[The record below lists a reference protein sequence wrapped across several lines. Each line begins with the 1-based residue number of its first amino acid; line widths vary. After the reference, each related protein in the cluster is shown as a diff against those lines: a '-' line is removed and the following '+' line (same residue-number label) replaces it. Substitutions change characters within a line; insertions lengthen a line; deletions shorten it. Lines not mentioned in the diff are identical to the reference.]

1 MSVSETL
8 KTRIGIKKFI
18 LPTGNEENAV
28 LAFEY
33 TDKKTEVHLL
43 KVNETKYNYMCI
55 LGHRLSILRQGCQTG
70 RDDERVPTLE
80 NMYVTPNIFGVEK
93 RQEQ

>member
-18 LPTGNEENAV
+18 LPTGSEENAV

-43 KVNETKYNYMCI
+43 KVNETKYR
-55 LGHRLSILRQGCQTG
+55 LGHRLYRSFHTREVTKEHLISFSSCDFKTRLFSRLLRH
-70 RDDERVPTLE
+70 L
-80 NMYVTPNIFGVEK
+80 F
-93 RQEQ
+93 